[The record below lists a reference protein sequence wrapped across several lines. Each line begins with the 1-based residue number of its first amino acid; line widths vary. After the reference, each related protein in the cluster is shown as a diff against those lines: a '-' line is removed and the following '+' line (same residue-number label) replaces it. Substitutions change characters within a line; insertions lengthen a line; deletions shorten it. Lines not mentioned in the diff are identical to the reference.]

1 MSTFLCKNG
10 VRKEYF
16 LTPTFIIEPIYGSA
30 QYIKKKDGKEMDLS
44 FFHSLYFL
52 PFEHTKTPNRAAGAC
67 LLPIMILPDE
77 PGYHGRFS

>member
-1 MSTFLCKNG
+1 
-10 VRKEYF
+10 
-16 LTPTFIIEPIYGSA
+16 
-30 QYIKKKDGKEMDLS
+30 MDLS